1 MTYFDPGYFKKK
13 KNINRVVNRK
23 IKNKFI
29 AWGLDKEYY
38 DGDRNNGYGGFS
50 YDGRWL
56 KLLPKFIKRYK
67 LTNKSRILDLGCKK
81 GFIMKDL
88 NILLPKAKIFGIED
102 HKYPIK
108 YAEREI
114 KKNIIY
120 SNYYDIPFKKNYFD
134 LVIGFSS
141 IYKYNFYDVVKTIKE
156 INRVSKKSFIT
167 VGSYSNNKE
176 KQLFD
181 KWTLLGTTVLQKKD
195 WVELVKILDYRGD
208 YYFTT
213 INTLICKKFHA

>member
-13 KNINRVVNRK
+13 KKVNRVVNRK
-23 IKNKFI
+23 IKNKLI

-56 KLLPKFIKRYK
+56 GLLPRFIKRYN
-67 LTNKSRILDLGCKK
+67 LSNKSKVLDLGCKK

-88 NILLPKAKIFGIED
+88 NILLPKAKIYGIED
-102 HKYPIK
+102 HEYPIK
-108 YAEREI
+108 NAEKQI
-114 KKNIIY
+114 KRNIIY

-156 INRVSKKSFIT
+156 INRVSKNSFIT
-167 VGSYSNNKE
+167 IASYSNSKE
-176 KQLFD
+176 KEIFD
-181 KWTLLGTTVLQKKD
+181 KWTLLGTTILQKKD
-195 WVELVKILDYRGD
+195 WIELFKILDYKGD

-213 INTLICKKFHA
+213 AKSLNLY

>member
-1 MTYFDPGYFKKK
+1 
-13 KNINRVVNRK
+13 
-23 IKNKFI
+23 
-29 AWGLDKEYY
+29 
-38 DGDRNNGYGGFS
+38 
-50 YDGRWL
+50 
-56 KLLPKFIKRYK
+56 
-67 LTNKSRILDLGCKK
+67 
-81 GFIMKDL
+81 MKDL

-167 VGSYSNNKE
+167 VASYSNLKE

-181 KWTLLGTTVLQKKD
+181 KWTLLGTTILQKKD
-195 WVELVKILDYRGD
+195 WVELFKILEYRGD

-213 INTLICKKFHA
+213 AKSLNLY